1 MSSNL
6 PKATFKNF
14 VLLTFSVYADLT
26 TKMGEWVCQKKSK
39 ILIFKV
45 KLVLRV
51 RNSSNSKM
59 HFRMGNFS

>member
-14 VLLTFSVYADLT
+14 VLPTFSVYADLT

-39 ILIFKV
+39 IVIFKV
-45 KLVLRV
+45 IYGCPFPSFK
-51 RNSSNSKM
+51 S
-59 HFRMGNFS
+59 